1 MARQEVQ
8 KSGPKNLSDFKIKL
22 SVALKISG
30 FWFASYLELP

>member
-8 KSGPKNLSDFKIKL
+8 KSDFKIKL